1 MTRTLVAA
9 VVALAVAAP
18 AAAQSRAEWR
28 ARALSTFAAADRDRN
43 GELTRGEVTRRIVAT
58 GHRGMTTGRS
68 RILTN
73 HWMSRLDNDRSNSV
87 SRREALAGASE
98 LFARADV
105 NRDGRIG
112 PRERQAAEALLRNPA
127 R

>member
-1 MTRTLVAA
+1 MIRYLATA
-9 VVALAVAAP
+9 ALALTLAGP

-28 ARALSTFAAADRDRN
+28 ARALSTFAAADRDRD
-43 GELTRGEVTRRIVAT
+43 GQLTRGEVTRRIVAT

-73 HWMSRLDNDRSNSV
+73 HWMSRLDNDRSNTV
-87 SRREALAGASE
+87 SRQEALAAAGE
-98 LFARADV
+98 LFGRADR

-112 PRERQAAEALLRNPA
+112 PRERQMAEALLRNPA

>member
-1 MTRTLVAA
+1 MIRYLLAA
-9 VVALAVAAP
+9 ALIVPALP
-18 AAAQSRAEWR
+18 AAAQTRAEWR
-28 ARALSTFAAADRDRN
+28 QRALAAFSAADRDRN

-58 GHRGMTTGRS
+58 NPRGMSTGRS

-73 HWMSRLDNDRSNSV
+73 QWFNRLDDDRNNQV
-87 SRREALAGASE
+87 TREEALKAGAE
-98 LFARADV
+98 LFRRADR

-112 PRERQAAEALLRNPA
+112 PRERQFAEGLLRNPA